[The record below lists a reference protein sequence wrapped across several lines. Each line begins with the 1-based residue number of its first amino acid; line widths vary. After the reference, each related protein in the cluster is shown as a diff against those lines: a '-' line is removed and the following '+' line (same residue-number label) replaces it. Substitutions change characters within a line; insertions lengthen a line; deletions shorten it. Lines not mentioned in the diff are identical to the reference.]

1 MNRSGNLLV
10 VILWL
15 ATVGA
20 GFANAQKPVRATSER
35 PFEPAE
41 ELVYEAEFSRAL
53 LRKMDVA
60 DFRFTANRIHLSQPA
75 KNSHSAALERTAAYA
90 LVFKGDISS
99 KGFFAKLFNLR
110 FRERMESIVDPI
122 SFAVQNTKRL
132 DEQGKRIRS
141 SEAVFDNVAGKVVW
155 TETDPRN
162 PSRPP
167 RTVSSEFTGPVQDI
181 LSAIYYLRTQPLQVG
196 KTLELV
202 ISDSGQVYHIPIRVV
217 EKKRMKTVLGKV
229 NAMRLDVELFGPR
242 GMIESEGQFSIWFTE
257 DAKRLPVS
265 ARVKNEYGTFDIKL
279 KKVLRNSS
287 QLRGPQRGR
296 AGSPAEPLIIGHRG
310 ASAIAPE
317 NTLAAFTRA
326 IQDGGRRGETGG

>member
-1 MNRSGNLLV
+1 MNRSRNLLIA
-10 VILWL
+10 ILWL
-15 ATVGA
+15 STIGA
-20 GFANAQKPVRATSER
+20 GFANAQKPARATLER

-53 LRKMDVA
+53 LRKVDVA
-60 DFRFTANRIHLSQPA
+60 DFRFTATRTPLKAA
-75 KNSHSAALERTAAYA
+75 KNSHSAPLEKAASYA
-90 LVFKGDISS
+90 LVFKGDVSS

-122 SFAVQNTKRL
+122 SFGVQNTKRV

-155 TETDPRN
+155 IETDPKD

-167 RTVSSEFTGPVQDI
+167 RTVSSEFTGPIQDI
-181 LSAIYYLRTQPLQVG
+181 LSAIYYLRTLPLQVG
-196 KTLELV
+196 KTLDLV
-202 ISDSGQVYHIPIRVV
+202 ISDSGQVYAVPIRVI

-229 NAMRLDVELFGPR
+229 SAVRLDVDLFGPR

-257 DAKRLPVS
+257 DARRLPVS

-279 KKVLRNSS
+279 KKVLRNPVS
-287 QLRGPQRGR
+287 QEYLSKQP
-296 AGSPAEPLIIGHRG
+296 
-310 ASAIAPE
+310 
-317 NTLAAFTRA
+317 
-326 IQDGGRRGETGG
+326 

>member
-1 MNRSGNLLV
+1 MNRSRHLLV
-10 VILWL
+10 AILWL

-20 GFANAQKPVRATSER
+20 GFADAQKPVRATSER

-60 DFRFTANRIHLSQPA
+60 DFRFTASRTPLNQPTKGSHLASPE
-75 KNSHSAALERTAAYA
+75 KSAAYS
-90 LVFKGDISS
+90 LVFKGDVSS

-122 SFAVQNTKRL
+122 SFGVQKTKRL

-141 SEAVFDNVAGKVVW
+141 SEAVFDNAAGKVVW
-155 TETDPRN
+155 TETDPMN

-181 LSAIYYLRTQPLQVG
+181 LSSIYYLRTQPLQVG

-202 ISDSGQVYHIPIRVV
+202 VSDSGNVYRIPIRVV
-217 EKKRMKTVLGKV
+217 EKKRMKTMLGKV
-229 NAMRLDVELFGPR
+229 NAIRLDVELFGPR
-242 GMIESEGQFSIWFTE
+242 GMIESDGQFSIWFTE
-257 DAKRLPVS
+257 DARRLPVS
-265 ARVKNEYGTFDIKL
+265 ARVKSEYGTFDIKL
-279 KKVLRNSS
+279 KKVLRNSGQQEYLS
-287 QLRGPQRGR
+287 MQP
-296 AGSPAEPLIIGHRG
+296 
-310 ASAIAPE
+310 
-317 NTLAAFTRA
+317 
-326 IQDGGRRGETGG
+326 

>member
-1 MNRSGNLLV
+1 MTRSINLLIA
-10 VILWL
+10 ILCL

-20 GFANAQKPVRATSER
+20 GFANAQKPIRATSER

-53 LRKMDVA
+53 LRKMDIA
-60 DFRFTANRIHLSQPA
+60 DFRFTANRTPLNQPV
-75 KNSHSAALERTAAYA
+75 KNSHSTALEKPAAYA

-122 SFAVQNTKRL
+122 TFGVQNTKRL

-141 SEAVFDNVAGKVVW
+141 SEAVFDSVAGKVVW

-167 RTVSSEFTGPVQDI
+167 RIVSSEFTGPVQDI

-196 KTLELV
+196 KTMELV
-202 ISDSGQVYHIPIRVV
+202 ISDSGQVYKVPIRVA

-229 NAMRLDVELFGPR
+229 SAMRLDVELFGSR
-242 GMIESEGQFSIWFTE
+242 GMIEGDGQFSIWFTD
-257 DAKRLPVS
+257 DARRLPVG

-279 KKVLRNSS
+279 RKVLRNSG
-287 QLRGPQRGR
+287 QLRVEEEYLSKQ
-296 AGSPAEPLIIGHRG
+296 
-310 ASAIAPE
+310 
-317 NTLAAFTRA
+317 
-326 IQDGGRRGETGG
+326 Q

>member
-1 MNRSGNLLV
+1 MNRSGNLLIA
-10 VILWL
+10 ILWL
-15 ATVGA
+15 TTVGA
-20 GFANAQKPVRATSER
+20 GFANAQKPVRPISER

-53 LRKMDVA
+53 LRKVGVA
-60 DFRFTANRIHLSQPA
+60 DFRFTASRTPLNQPD
-75 KNSHSAALERTAAYA
+75 KNFHPAALEKTAAYA

-99 KGFFAKLFNLR
+99 KGFFARLFNLR

-122 SFAVQNTKRL
+122 SFGVQNTKRI

-155 TETDPRN
+155 TETDPRD

-167 RTVSSEFTGPVQDI
+167 RTVSSEFSGPVQDI

-202 ISDSGQVYHIPIRVV
+202 LSDSGQVYRVPIRVV
-217 EKKRMKTVLGKV
+217 EKKQIKTVLGRV
-229 NAMRLDVELFGPR
+229 NAIRLEVELFGPR
-242 GMIESEGQFSIWFTE
+242 RMIESDGQFSIWFTE
-257 DAKRLPVS
+257 DDRRLPVS

-279 KKVLRNSS
+279 KKVLRNSN
-287 QLRGPQRGR
+287 Q
-296 AGSPAEPLIIGHRG
+296 
-310 ASAIAPE
+310 PE
-317 NTLAAFTRA
+317 FLSK
-326 IQDGGRRGETGG
+326 QQ

>member
-1 MNRSGNLLV
+1 MNRSKNVLV
-10 VILWL
+10 AILWL
-15 ATVGA
+15 ATMGA
-20 GFANAQKPVRATSER
+20 GLANAQKAVRATSDR

-60 DFRFTANRIHLSQPA
+60 DFRFTAARTPLNQPA
-75 KNSHSAALERTAAYA
+75 KNSHSGAQEKTAAYA

-122 SFAVQNTKRL
+122 SFGVQNTKRV

-167 RTVSSEFTGPVQDI
+167 RTVSSEFTGPIQDI

-202 ISDSGQVYHIPIRVV
+202 VSDSGQVYKVPIRVV

-229 NAMRLDVELFGPR
+229 NVVRLDVELFGPHR
-242 GMIESEGQFSIWFTE
+242 MLQSDGQFSIWFTE
-257 DAKRLPVS
+257 DARRLPVS

-279 KKVLRNSS
+279 KKVLRNPS
-287 QLRGPQRGR
+287 PQEYL
-296 AGSPAEPLIIGHRG
+296 SKQH
-310 ASAIAPE
+310 
-317 NTLAAFTRA
+317 
-326 IQDGGRRGETGG
+326 